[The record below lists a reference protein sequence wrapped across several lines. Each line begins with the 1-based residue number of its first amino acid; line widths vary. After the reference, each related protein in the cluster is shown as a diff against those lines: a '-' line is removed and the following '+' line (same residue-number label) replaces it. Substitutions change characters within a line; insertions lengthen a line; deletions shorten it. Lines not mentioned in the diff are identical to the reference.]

1 MSCSKI
7 VFLVFLFLS
16 IVSNVSAETYL
27 LNKIIPVKNIKLH
40 SIKDKHKFSLP
51 IPARWKV
58 KSATLR
64 FSYINSSALL
74 AYKSR
79 LVVSVDGIPMGQWVL
94 DPENSHRQCEL
105 MIPGRMLRP
114 GYHEL
119 TFEVAQHSERECE
132 DPFAPELWTLLRLGE
147 AQISFDYVNIP
158 IPLKLSSIP
167 DLIEDPKTIPVK
179 RINFVLKNIN
189 KDMLEIAAVVASGMG
204 ARLSYRPL
212 QLSVSK
218 DIIRGVDNIFLTTS
232 DRLGSLVSDLPHGND
247 IKGAR
252 IFISHLPTSLAGNS
266 TELDNTHAL
275 IVITGETKS
284 QLLKAAKAFA
294 SISFQF
300 PQTRSMVIENVEIPE
315 LHPLQKKF
323 QLIPG
328 IPVMLHDLGFKTHV
342 FEGMHKEPVGFDFF
356 LPPDLYIKPNQYTV
370 LSLHFGFSGAI
381 RKDSTMQIKLND
393 KPVASIHLDNEHG
406 AFYENYKLLLPTY
419 LFKPGRN
426 VISFETLLV
435 PLIIKRCEG
444 FQDMNLFLTL
454 FDDSKIAFP
463 SMGHWGKLPEIRY
476 FFDSG
481 FPFSRNINQ
490 SELIFLLKSRDIPSI
505 TLAMNIA
512 AYIGQLD
519 GIALEDCRFEFDTA
533 KVQDKD
539 VIIIANTSNIPKAYV
554 EKAPLTLIN
563 GTAWVKYP
571 QFLDL
576 FQSRNRSIW
585 QKIEEKLESYNR
597 LFPVTGKMITSNI
610 HEQRVGLDLN
620 TGLIMEFESPCAS
633 GRSVLLWTAK
643 TTNLFVNT
651 AKLLWSGKLRNTA
664 EGDLVIYKVKPES
677 VHSFKVG
684 PTYYTGKLSKSEK
697 MDFLLRSYPWI
708 IYVILAISF
717 LFLAIIFATYL
728 RWRKKKRMA
737 NEI

>member
-1 MSCSKI
+1 MSCSRV
-7 VFLVFLFLS
+7 VFLVFLFVS
-16 IVSNVSAETYL
+16 IMSDVSAETYL
-27 LNKIIPVKNIKLH
+27 LNKIIPVKNIKLN
-40 SIKDKHKFSLP
+40 SIKDKYKLSLP
-51 IPARWKV
+51 IPERWKV
-58 KSATLR
+58 KTATLR
-64 FSYINSSALL
+64 FSYVNSSALL

-94 DPENSHRQCEL
+94 DPENSHRQCKL

-147 AQISFDYVNIP
+147 AQISFDYVNRP

-167 DLIEDPKTIPVK
+167 NLIEDPKTIPVK
-179 RINFVLKNIN
+179 RINFVLKNVN
-189 KDMLEIAAVVASGMG
+189 KDMLEIAAIVASGMG

-212 QLSVSK
+212 HISVSQ
-218 DIIRGVDNIFLTTS
+218 DIIRGIDNIFFTTS
-232 DRLGSLVSDLPHGND
+232 EGLRNFVFDLRQEDQVKEPQ
-247 IKGAR
+247 
-252 IFISHLPTSLAGNS
+252 IFINHLPTSLAGNN
-266 TELDNTHAL
+266 TELDNSHAL

-284 QLLKAAKAFA
+284 QLLKAAKAFSA
-294 SISFQF
+294 LSFPF
-300 PQTRSMVIENVEIPE
+300 PQTRSMVVQNVETPN

-328 IPVMLHDLGFKTHV
+328 LPVMLRDLGFNTHV
-342 FEGMHKEPVGFDFF
+342 FMGMHKEPVSFNFV
-356 LPPDLYIKPNQYTV
+356 LPPDLYIKPNQYAV

-419 LFKPGRN
+419 LFRPGRN
-426 VISFETLLV
+426 SISFETLLL

-490 SELIFLLKSRDIPSI
+490 SEFVFLLNGRDMPSI
-505 TLAMNIA
+505 ALAMNIA

-519 GIALEDCRFEFDTA
+519 GIALENANFEFDAA

-539 VIIIANTSNIPKAYV
+539 VIIIANTSNIPRAYI

-563 GTAWVKYP
+563 GTAWVEYP

-576 FQSRNRSIW
+576 FQSSHRSIW

-597 LFPVTGKMITSNI
+597 LFPVTGKMITSNV
-610 HEQRVGLDLN
+610 HEQRVGLDPS
-620 TGLIMEFESPCAS
+620 TGLIMEFESPFAA

-643 TTNLFVNT
+643 TTSLFVNT

-664 EGDLVIYKVKPES
+664 EGDLVIYKVKPER
-677 VHSFKVG
+677 VHSFKIG

-697 MDFLLRSYPWI
+697 MDFFLRSYPWI
-708 IYVILAISF
+708 IYFILAISF